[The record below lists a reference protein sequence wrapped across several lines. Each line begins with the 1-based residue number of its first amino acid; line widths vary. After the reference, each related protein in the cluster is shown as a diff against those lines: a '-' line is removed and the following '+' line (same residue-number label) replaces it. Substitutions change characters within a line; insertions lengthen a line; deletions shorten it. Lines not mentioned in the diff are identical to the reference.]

1 MKSVPE
7 SDVPQSPFLWSR
19 GTAARETLRYL
30 DRNGIDAEP
39 LLLKAELSR
48 GVLLPD
54 SDGISVTSQ
63 LRFLELAA
71 IETNDSLLGL
81 HVAAE
86 MDLRD
91 AGILFYLAAASTT
104 VAEALE
110 HLARYAEAANEA
122 VHLEISQHKGET
134 VLAVRPIGWYD
145 ESRQQFSE
153 FIALAVIRALNRAT
167 NRDFAPSRM
176 TFAHPRNSGLREI
189 HRILRCPVEFAQT
202 TDSWV
207 FPQRVME
214 LPITSGD
221 SHLLQILEAHADD
234 LLLERR
240 ATTGLRGV
248 VENQLLSMLPS
259 GRVQMAAV
267 AQQLGMSERSFKRH
281 LAQEGTTF
289 GEILDRLRSRIAL
302 RYLEDRVC
310 HCNRSP
316 GCSVIR
322 KSERSTTPSNGG
334 RDIARPSEKSD
345 SLICVGFIGVHDPQ
359 AHIAGRPVSRQMDPG
374 PASWNA
380 EGGTLSQRQT
390 AVRCSVAVG
399 RVT

>member
-1 MKSVPE
+1 MRSIPQSAVPE
-7 SDVPQSPFLWSR
+7 GPFLWSR

-48 GVLLPD
+48 GQLSPD
-54 SDGISVTSQ
+54 SGGISVASQ
-63 LRFLELAA
+63 HRFLEFAA

-91 AGILFYLAAASTT
+91 AGILFYLAAASAT
-104 VAEALE
+104 VLEALE
-110 HLARYAEAANEA
+110 HLARYAGAANEA
-122 VHLEISQHKGET
+122 VNLEISEHKGET
-134 VLAVRPIGWYD
+134 VLDVRPIGWYG
-145 ESRQQFSE
+145 EPWRQFSE
-153 FIALAVIRALNRAT
+153 FIALAVIRALHRAT

-189 HRILRCPVEFAQT
+189 HRILRCPVEFAQA

-221 SHLLQILEAHADD
+221 SHLLHILEAHADD
-234 LLLERR
+234 LLSERR
-240 ATTGLRGV
+240 IATGLQGL

-267 AQQLGMSERSFKRH
+267 AQQLAMSERSFKRH

-289 GEILDRLRSRIAL
+289 GEILDRLRNRIAL
-302 RYLEDRVC
+302 RYLEDRRISLQQIAWLLGYSEIGAFN
-310 HCNRSP
+310 HAFKRWTGTSP
-316 GCSVIR
+316 G
-322 KSERSTTPSNGG
+322 RSRN
-334 RDIARPSEKSD
+334 RPA
-345 SLICVGFIGVHDPQ
+345 L
-359 AHIAGRPVSRQMDPG
+359 A
-374 PASWNA
+374 ASA
-380 EGGTLSQRQT
+380 
-390 AVRCSVAVG
+390 C
-399 RVT
+399 